1 VPESRI
7 SRRNRDESSAPA
19 PESGT
24 FALRVLGT
32 LPQAHQRFVFDEIC
46 GLCRHYLRSKPEDAS
61 EVSSE
66 ELVSEVWAKL
76 IGSIT
81 MPDPNDAVERSN
93 SPDPSDWT
101 IDPYVPENDG
111 RVVWLIRE
119 IGGSRA
125 LAHRCED
132 IRRRRWGRAT
142 PGVGRPLVQLSELPD
157 VETGP
162 DEGGLGQADAVNIW
176 RGVLITAERTFRPDD
191 DVCKLLRM
199 LAKVPGVLEGS
210 HGSRW
215 PVGKLVTILNA
226 KFSPPPW
233 SDDRVENAKKRLLN
247 WVQRLMR
254 QNGLDAT
261 DLEAVFAR
269 VARQQV
275 QRQTLVPESRE
286 TNLQS

>member
-1 VPESRI
+1 MPETRI
-7 SRRNRDESSAPA
+7 SRRNRGERSAPA

-24 FALRVLGT
+24 FALRVLWT
-32 LPQAHQRFVFDEIC
+32 LPRAHPAFVFNEIR
-46 GLCRHYLRSKPEDAS
+46 GLCRHYLRSKPEDAR
-61 EVSSE
+61 EISSE

-76 IGSIT
+76 IGRIT
-81 MPDPNDAVERSN
+81 MPDPDDAADRSN
-93 SPDPSDWT
+93 FPDPSDWT
-101 IDPYVPENDG
+101 IDPQAPENDG

-119 IGGSRA
+119 IGGPRA

-142 PGVGRPLVQLSELPD
+142 PGVGRPLVQPSELPD
-157 VETGP
+157 VETDP
-162 DEGGLGQADAVNIW
+162 DEGRLGSADAVNIW
-176 RGVLITAERTFRPDD
+176 RGVLISAEQTFQPDD

-210 HGSRW
+210 QGSRW
-215 PVGKLVTILNA
+215 PVRRLVTVLNTE
-226 KFSPPPW
+226 FSPPPW

-275 QRQTLVPESRE
+275 QQQMPPMDSSEA
-286 TNLQS
+286 NLQS

>member
-7 SRRNRDESSAPA
+7 SHRIGSERSAPA

-81 MPDPNDAVERSN
+81 MPDPNDTAERSN
-93 SPDPSDWT
+93 FPDPSDWS
-101 IDPYVPENDG
+101 IDPHVPENDG
-111 RVVWLIRE
+111 RVIWLIRE
-119 IGGSRA
+119 VGGLRA

-142 PGVGRPLVQLSELPD
+142 SGVGRPLVQPTELRD
-157 VETGP
+157 IETDP
-162 DEGGLGQADAVNIW
+162 DEGGLGPGDAVNIW
-176 RGVLITAERTFRPDD
+176 RGVLITAERTFPPDD

-199 LAKVPGVLEGS
+199 LAKVPGALDGS

-215 PVGKLVTILNA
+215 PVGRLVTILNA
-226 KFSPPPW
+226 ECSPPPW
-233 SDDRVENAKKRLLN
+233 SDDRVDNAKKRLLN

-254 QNGLDAT
+254 QNGFDAI

-269 VARQQV
+269 VARQRV
-275 QRQTLVPESRE
+275 QQRMPALDRE
-286 TNLQS
+286 ANLQS

>member
-1 VPESRI
+1 VPETKI
-7 SRRNRDESSAPA
+7 SRRSEGERSAPA
-19 PESGT
+19 RERGT

-32 LPQAHQRFVFDEIC
+32 LPQAHQAFVFREIG
-46 GLCRHYLRSKPEDAS
+46 GLCRHYLRSNPEAAS
-61 EVSSE
+61 EISSE

-76 IGSIT
+76 IGSVT
-81 MPDPNDAVERSN
+81 MPDPNDPAERSN
-93 SPDPSDWT
+93 FPDPSDWT
-101 IDPYVPENDG
+101 IDPHVPENDG

-119 IGGSRA
+119 VGGPRA

-142 PGVGRPLVQLSELPD
+142 PGVGRPLVQPAESPD
-157 VETGP
+157 IETDP
-162 DEGGLGQADAVNIW
+162 DEVGLESADAVNIW
-176 RGVLITAERTFRPDD
+176 RGVLITAERTFQPDD

-199 LAKVPGVLEGS
+199 LAKVPGVLDES

-215 PVGKLVTILNA
+215 PVGRLVTILNA
-226 KFSPPPW
+226 EFSPPPW

-254 QNGLDAT
+254 ENGLDAT

-269 VARQQV
+269 VARQKV
-275 QRQTLVPESRE
+275 QQRMPVMESSER
-286 TNLQS
+286 NLQS

>member
-1 VPESRI
+1 
-7 SRRNRDESSAPA
+7 
-19 PESGT
+19 
-24 FALRVLGT
+24 
-32 LPQAHQRFVFDEIC
+32 
-46 GLCRHYLRSKPEDAS
+46 
-61 EVSSE
+61 
-66 ELVSEVWAKL
+66 
-76 IGSIT
+76 
-81 MPDPNDAVERSN
+81 
-93 SPDPSDWT
+93 
-101 IDPYVPENDG
+101 
-111 RVVWLIRE
+111 
-119 IGGSRA
+119 
-125 LAHRCED
+125 
-132 IRRRRWGRAT
+132 
-142 PGVGRPLVQLSELPD
+142 VGRPLVQPSELPD

-199 LAKVPGVLEGS
+199 LANVPGVLEGS

-275 QRQTLVPESRE
+275 QRQTLVSESRE
-286 TNLQS
+286 ANLQS

>member
-1 VPESRI
+1 VPETRISSRI
-7 SRRNRDESSAPA
+7 GGERSAPA

-61 EVSSE
+61 DISSE

-81 MPDPNDAVERSN
+81 MPDPSDAAERSN
-93 SPDPSDWT
+93 FADPSDWT
-101 IDPYVPENDG
+101 TDPHVPENDG

-119 IGGSRA
+119 VGGPRA

-142 PGVGRPLVQLSELPD
+142 PGVGRPLVQPSEFTD
-157 VETGP
+157 IETGP

-215 PVGKLVTILNA
+215 PMGRLVTCLNA
-226 KFSPPPW
+226 EFSPPPW

-247 WVQRLMR
+247 WVQRLMH

-275 QRQTLVPESRE
+275 QRQMPAMDSSEA
-286 TNLQS
+286 NLQS

>member
-1 VPESRI
+1 MPESRI
-7 SRRNRDESSAPA
+7 SRRSGGERSAPA
-19 PESGT
+19 PESET
-24 FALRVLGT
+24 FALRVLWT
-32 LPQAHQRFVFDEIC
+32 LPQAHQAFVFHEIR
-46 GLCRHYLRSKPEDAS
+46 GLCRHYLRSKAEDAS
-61 EVSSE
+61 EINPE
-66 ELVSEVWAKL
+66 ELVSEVWEKL

-81 MPDPNDAVERSN
+81 MPDPNVAAERSN
-93 SPDPSDWT
+93 FPDPSDWT
-101 IDPYVPENDG
+101 IDPQVPENDG

-119 IGGSRA
+119 IGGPRA

-142 PGVGRPLVQLSELPD
+142 TGVGRPMVQPSEFPD
-157 VETGP
+157 IETAP

-199 LAKVPGVLEGS
+199 LDKVPGVLEGS
-210 HGSRW
+210 QGSRW
-215 PVGKLVTILNA
+215 PVGRLVTVLNA
-226 KFSPPPW
+226 EFSPPPW

-269 VARQQV
+269 VARKKVQQRMPV
-275 QRQTLVPESRE
+275 MESSER
-286 TNLQS
+286 NLQS